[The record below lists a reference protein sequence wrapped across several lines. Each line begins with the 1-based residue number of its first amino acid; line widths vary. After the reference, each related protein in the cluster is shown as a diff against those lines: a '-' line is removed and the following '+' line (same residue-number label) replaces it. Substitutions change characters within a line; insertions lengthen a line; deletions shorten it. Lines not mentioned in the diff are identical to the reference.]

1 LNDCGVLIEWLRREY
16 GLQRIAYVD
25 IDAHHGDGLYY
36 GFETDPGVIF
46 ADIHE
51 DGRHLYPGTGSDDEI
66 GKGEAT
72 GTKLNLPLMP
82 GADDAAFEPAWQ
94 QVLRHLDAFAPEFI
108 VLQAGADSV
117 AGDPLTHLRF
127 SPGAHARAT
136 ADLRNLAERL
146 GHGRLLA
153 TGGGGYHRPNIASA
167 WNAVVEHLFA

>member
-1 LNDCGVLIEWLRREY
+1 
-16 GLQRIAYVD
+16 LQRIAYVD

-36 GFETDPGVIF
+36 GFESDPGVIF

-94 QVLRHLDAFAPEFI
+94 RVLRHLESFAPEFI
-108 VLQAGADSV
+108 ILQAGADSV

-136 ADLRNLAERL
+136 ADLRDLAERL

-153 TGGGGYHRPNIASA
+153 TGGGGYHRPNIATA